1 MTRALIAL
9 AVSGALLSSMTP
21 AVAQPQNPDDAAIAQ
36 AEENV
41 SAGDG
46 EVARLAGS
54 LSSTDAE
61 INRVE
66 LEMGALREEVNKS
79 LVDLHDAQAIAEQAR
94 QDALAAK
101 KDLDDSQAQI
111 EAAQERLDEIS
122 RAAYRQN
129 GTSKGLSGISGN
141 GNSEDALDRQ
151 TYLRTSAEKQQ
162 AAVEELDRLR
172 TENANKESVLRQA
185 RIVAEQRE
193 AEAVEKQVQTEAAIA
208 ANSEQLNVLTNNR
221 TTLVAQ
227 RDEAERNLAIA
238 RAQADNL
245 QGQRAEYEEF
255 QQAEQARIQA
265 EAEAQAA
272 AEEKRRAD
280 EAAAQAAAEAQEA
293 AQQAQAAEEAQAA
306 QAAEAAQAQATQAAE
321 TQAAETQAAE
331 TQAAETQAAET
342 QAAETQAAETQAA
355 ETQAAE
361 TQAAETQAAE
371 TQAAETQAAETQA
384 AETQAAQA
392 AQAQAEAN
400 DRAAAQQR
408 AAEAQAAAEQAQR
421 EADAQAANDAQA
433 QVLREQALT
442 AASIAAA
449 ALIAASQSSH
459 ATTQNPYPTDEDA
472 DPTDIAD
479 IQGPTQPGA
488 GESGDS
494 QNDSS
499 DNDSTG
505 NDSTGSDSSDSD
517 SSGNDS
523 SEVISGDRS
532 AQIETVIARAMSQLG
547 VQYAWG
553 GGNANGP
560 TLGIRDGGVA
570 DSYGDYNKVGFDC
583 SGLTLYAFAG
593 VGISLPHYTGYQY
606 QHGTKVSP
614 SEMQRGDL
622 IFYGPGAS
630 QHVAIYLGD
639 GQMIEA
645 PNSGSVVKIS
655 PVRWSGMTESVVR
668 LI

>member
-1 MTRALIAL
+1 MANLESIRPGVRAALRRSRTQSKGAALTKALIAV
-9 AVSGALLSSMTP
+9 AVSGALLSSAPP
-21 AVAQPQNPDDAAIAQ
+21 AVAQPQNPDDAAITQ

-61 INRVE
+61 ISQVE

-94 QDALAAK
+94 QDAQAAK
-101 KDLDDSQAQI
+101 AELDETQQQI
-111 EAAQERLDEIS
+111 EVAQERLDEIS

-141 GNSEDALDRQ
+141 GNSDDALDRQ
-151 TYLRTSAEKQQ
+151 TFLRTTAEKQR

-172 TENANKESVLRQA
+172 TENANKESALRQA

-193 AEAVEKQVQTEAAIA
+193 AEAAEKQRQTEEAIA
-208 ANSEQLNVLTNNR
+208 ENSEQLNVLTSNR
-221 TTLVAQ
+221 LTLVAQ
-227 RDEAERNLAIA
+227 RDEADRNLAIA
-238 RAQADNL
+238 RAEAANL

-255 QQAEQARIQA
+255 QQAEKARIQA
-265 EAEAQAA
+265 EAEAAAA
-272 AEEKRRAD
+272 AEKKRRAD
-280 EAAAQAAAEAQEA
+280 EAAAQAAAEAQ
-293 AQQAQAAEEAQAA
+293 AQAAAA
-306 QAAEAAQAQATQAAE
+306 QAAAQAE
-321 TQAAETQAAE
+321 T
-331 TQAAETQAAET
+331 
-342 QAAETQAAETQAA
+342 
-355 ETQAAE
+355 
-361 TQAAETQAAE
+361 
-371 TQAAETQAAETQA
+371 
-384 AETQAAQA
+384 
-392 AQAQAEAN
+392 EAN
-400 DRAAAQQR
+400 DRAAAQER
-408 AAEAQAAAEQAQR
+408 AVEAQYAAEQAQR
-421 EADAQAANDAQA
+421 EAESRAENDAQA
-433 QVLREQALT
+433 QALRTQALE
-442 AASIAAA
+442 AAAIAAA
-449 ALIAASQSSH
+449 ALIATSQSSH
-459 ATTQNPYPTDEDA
+459 ATTVNPYPSGEDED
-472 DPTDIAD
+472 PVDIAD
-479 IQGPTQPGA
+479 LQRPT
-488 GESGDS
+488 ESENSG
-494 QNDSS
+494 SS
-499 DNDSTG
+499 NSTG
-505 NDSTGSDSSDSD
+505 GNSETE
-517 SSGNDS
+517 SGNDS
-523 SEVISGDRS
+523 SEVISGDRA

-547 VQYAWG
+547 TQYAWG

-606 QHGTKVSP
+606 QYGTKVSP

-639 GQMIEA
+639 GQMLEA
-645 PNSGSVVKIS
+645 PSSGSVVKIS
-655 PVRWSGMTESVVR
+655 PVRWSGMTESAVR

>member
-1 MTRALIAL
+1 MANLDSVRPGVRAALRRTHTQVKGVALTRALIAL

-321 TQAAETQAAE
+321 TQAA
-331 TQAAETQAAET
+331 
-342 QAAETQAAETQAA
+342 
-355 ETQAAE
+355 
-361 TQAAETQAAE
+361 
-371 TQAAETQAAETQA
+371 
-384 AETQAAQA
+384 QAAQA
-392 AQAQAEAN
+392 QAAQAAQAEAN

-433 QVLREQALT
+433 QALREQALT

-479 IQGPTQPGA
+479 IQGPTQPGT

-494 QNDSS
+494 QNNSS
-499 DNDSTG
+499 GNDSTG

-606 QHGTKVSP
+606 QHGTKVSS

-645 PNSGSVVKIS
+645 PNSGSIVKIS

>member
-1 MTRALIAL
+1 MANLDSVRPGVRAALRRTHTQAKGVALTRALIAL
-9 AVSGALLSSMTP
+9 AVSGALLSSITP

-221 TTLVAQ
+221 STLVAQ
-227 RDEAERNLAIA
+227 RDEAGRNLAIA

-293 AQQAQAAEEAQAA
+293 AEQAQAAEEAQAA
-306 QAAEAAQAQATQAAE
+306 QAAQA
-321 TQAAETQAAE
+321 
-331 TQAAETQAAET
+331 
-342 QAAETQAAETQAA
+342 
-355 ETQAAE
+355 
-361 TQAAETQAAE
+361 
-371 TQAAETQAAETQA
+371 
-384 AETQAAQA
+384 QAAQA
-392 AQAQAEAN
+392 AQAEAN

-433 QVLREQALT
+433 QALREQALT

-479 IQGPTQPGA
+479 IQGPTQPGT

-494 QNDSS
+494 QNNSS

-553 GGNANGP
+553 GGDANGP

>member
-1 MTRALIAL
+1 MANLDSVRPGVRAALRRTHTQAKGVALTRALIAL

-221 TTLVAQ
+221 STLVAQ

-306 QAAEAAQAQATQAAE
+306 QAAETAQAQAAQAQAAQ
-321 TQAAETQAAE
+321 
-331 TQAAETQAAET
+331 
-342 QAAETQAAETQAA
+342 
-355 ETQAAE
+355 
-361 TQAAETQAAE
+361 
-371 TQAAETQAAETQA
+371 
-384 AETQAAQA
+384 AQA
-392 AQAQAEAN
+392 AQAQAAQAVQAEAN

-433 QVLREQALT
+433 QALREQALT

-479 IQGPTQPGA
+479 IQGPTQPGT

-494 QNDSS
+494 QNNSS
-499 DNDSTG
+499 DNDST
-505 NDSTGSDSSDSD
+505 SS
-517 SSGNDS
+517 DS

-606 QHGTKVSP
+606 QHGTKVAP

>member
-1 MTRALIAL
+1 MANLDSVRPGVRAALRRTHTQAKGVALTRALIAL

-111 EAAQERLDEIS
+111 EAAQERLNEIS

-221 TTLVAQ
+221 STLVAQ

-293 AQQAQAAEEAQAA
+293 AQQAQAAEKAQAA
-306 QAAEAAQAQATQAAE
+306 QAAEAAQAQAAQA
-321 TQAAETQAAE
+321 
-331 TQAAETQAAET
+331 
-342 QAAETQAAETQAA
+342 
-355 ETQAAE
+355 
-361 TQAAETQAAE
+361 
-371 TQAAETQAAETQA
+371 
-384 AETQAAQA
+384 QAAQA
-392 AQAQAEAN
+392 AQAEAN

-433 QVLREQALT
+433 QALREQALT

-479 IQGPTQPGA
+479 IQGPTQPGT

-494 QNDSS
+494 QNNSS
-499 DNDSTG
+499 DNDST
-505 NDSTGSDSSDSD
+505 SS
-517 SSGNDS
+517 DS

-606 QHGTKVSP
+606 QHGTKVAP

>member
-355 ETQAAE
+355 
-361 TQAAETQAAE
+361 
-371 TQAAETQAAETQA
+371 
-384 AETQAAQA
+384 QA

>member
-1 MTRALIAL
+1 MANLDSVRPGVRAALRRTHTQVKGVALTRALIAL

-306 QAAEAAQAQATQAAE
+306 QAAEAAQAQAQA
-321 TQAAETQAAE
+321 
-331 TQAAETQAAET
+331 
-342 QAAETQAAETQAA
+342 
-355 ETQAAE
+355 
-361 TQAAETQAAE
+361 
-371 TQAAETQAAETQA
+371 TQA

-392 AQAQAEAN
+392 AQAQAAQAAQAEAN

-433 QVLREQALT
+433 QALREQALT

-479 IQGPTQPGA
+479 IQGPTQPGT

-494 QNDSS
+494 QNNSS